1 MPKPEQTPAG
11 DFVNPARLDGRGFV
25 VLGAGQGIGRQTS
38 HALAQSGAKVLCVDR
53 EEELAVAVAR
63 EVEGDYLTGD
73 VTQRDFMNAVFARAS
88 ETFGRAFDGIVDI
101 VGIADVRPLAD
112 IDDDAWR
119 RQYDIILRHAYLA
132 IQIGAAAMQAGGSMV
147 FVSSIAGELS
157 VENEVV
163 YGSAKAA
170 LNHLVRTAAH
180 ELGPRGIRINAV
192 SPGFV
197 RTPRLVAA
205 LDDAFW
211 QKAADAIPLRRTA
224 TPADIAKAILFLA
237 SDMST
242 CMTGA
247 IMTVD
252 GGVSNVAALPTP
264 PLGPKAVAAG
274 PKA

>member
-1 MPKPEQTPAG
+1 MPKPEQTPVG
-11 DFVNPARLDGRGFV
+11 DFTNPTRLDGRGFV
-25 VLGAGQGIGRQTS
+25 LLGAGQGIGRQTA

-63 EVEGDYLTGD
+63 EIDGDFITGD
-73 VTQRDFMNAVFARAS
+73 VTQRDFMNSVFARAG
-88 ETFGRAFDGIVDI
+88 EKFGRAFDGIVDI
-101 VGIADVRPLAD
+101 VGMADVRLLAD

-119 RQYDIILRHAYLA
+119 RQFDIILRHAYLA
-132 IQIGAAAMQAGGSMV
+132 IQIGAAAMRSGGSMV

-157 VENEVV
+157 VEKEVV
-163 YGSAKAA
+163 YGAAKAA

-180 ELGPRGIRINAV
+180 ELGPRGIRVNAV

-197 RTPRLVAA
+197 RTPRLLAA

-211 QKAADAIPLRRTA
+211 RKAEEAIPLRRTA

-247 IMTVD
+247 IVTID

-264 PLGPKAVAAG
+264 PLGPKASARPQA
-274 PKA
+274 